1 MGLIQVLLVLAIVAV
16 SGAVLMRYV
25 RSSVGTVETLQ
36 ADQPLA
42 RAKLAADQATAV
54 TIQGAVRAYQAEHG
68 QWPADKATVL
78 TILAAP
84 PRFQC
89 AGNDFEYDG
98 AGGTL
103 RLLVTDPGR
112 C

>member
-36 ADQPLA
+36 AEKPLA
-42 RAKLAADQATAV
+42 HARLAADQATAA
-54 TIQGAVRAYQAEHG
+54 TIQSAVRAYQAEHG
-68 QWPADKATVL
+68 QWPADKAAVL
-78 TILAAP
+78 AILAGP

-89 AGNDFEYDG
+89 AGNDFEYD
-98 AGGTL
+98 AASGTL
-103 RLLVTDPGR
+103 RLLLTDPGR